1 MSFWL
6 FCSIQ
11 DRLQPRL
18 LQVRLLLTGLWKS
31 SGESNYW
38 FNYLGQ
44 MNHWSTMKL
53 FWWMR
58 SLKKTAVN
66 SGKPSPYDDYFHPV
80 SFLVLSPSFEIWWQ
94 FYSVYTSGWLGYGSE
109 TLTHVDG
116 FMVGP
121 PWTWPRLVRSW
132 SNEGQE
138 ICLNLTNFSH
148 QSFFWIFR
156 HEIEIDNS
164 IFSKIRKIIFAI
176 ESRLLVDSAFSG
188 KLHNWNSSATFT
200 SVQALK

>member
-1 MSFWL
+1 
-6 FCSIQ
+6 
-11 DRLQPRL
+11 
-18 LQVRLLLTGLWKS
+18 
-31 SGESNYW
+31 
-38 FNYLGQ
+38 

-94 FYSVYTSGWLGYGSE
+94 FYSVYTSGWLGYGSQ
-109 TLTHVDG
+109 TLTHVDW
-116 FMVGP
+116 FVIGP
-121 PWTWPRLVRSW
+121 PWTWPWQSRLDW
-132 SNEGQE
+132 SVVGPTWTTDMSF
-138 ICLNLTNFSH
+138 LNLTNFSH
-148 QSFFWIFR
+148 QSFFWIFC

-176 ESRLLVDSAFSG
+176 ESRLFVDTAFAG